1 MNSSTTT
8 LVEEPRLL
16 EECEK
21 TEMFDVEFARE
32 LKSHPDICR
41 EDKLRISRYLKK
53 CENVN
58 HIKVSY
64 KLGKKVRDVA
74 NVGRLCAENG
84 MSLQSFPRDQRAAL
98 AQRYYWD
105 VDIVNAIPTLILQYC
120 ERQGFECGA
129 LKRYVECREEVL
141 DEVMRQVG
149 IERWEAKQRI
159 VALYNGGSSE
169 GLTPYIVRDLAP
181 EARRIIENVW
191 KTNTEVLKWIKKE
204 PNYMGRG
211 MSFFFQTE
219 ERKVL
224 LAMDRALAKR
234 GRSLDVLIHD
244 GGLVRKKEGET
255 EFPSRILKEVETDL
269 KTETGYSIRL
279 AVKPMETTIERE
291 GYDDDYVAKK
301 RQFEETGWKGAIH
314 FKLRH
319 PPCFVALRDDS
330 MEQLS
335 KTDLEQNEQNNLLG
349 DGTPFL
355 KRWLVDAEMKEY
367 QKVGFY
373 PKREAPEGVFN
384 VWRGFRNE
392 PKEGADFSVFHEV
405 LWLIANHDKVV
416 FDYIENYFAHIIQK
430 PYQRTNVS
438 IVIQGEQGVGKET
451 FVNGV
456 GYGVLGSEYFYST
469 KTPENDVFAKFN
481 TALARK
487 LVIKFEEADFKTN
500 KENASKLKGLITE
513 EIVHIEKKN
522 KDPIDL
528 DNYTNIVM
536 TTNNDVPVVLEE
548 TDRRFMLVQAS
559 SARMG
564 DKEFWDRIHL
574 GPNNIHDPAVCSAYH
589 HYLLHKDITNFDP
602 KNRPITQLY
611 RDVKQTFTPYHA
623 RYFQRLIEEDADR
636 VEPYEWSAHTL
647 FTQMKAGSPVALNLS
662 ETRFGRDLRLYE
674 SVVVKN
680 KTRNSN
686 SYRADP
692 VALREFL
699 VTKGWWIDY

>member
-1 MNSSTTT
+1 MESATTT
-8 LVEEPRLL
+8 ITATLDEWEG
-16 EECEK
+16 
-21 TEMFDVEFARE
+21 TEVFDVEFARE
-32 LKSHPDICR
+32 LKSHPDIPK
-41 EDKLRISRYLKK
+41 EDRLRLSRYLKR

-58 HIKVSY
+58 HVKVSY
-64 KLGKKVRDVA
+64 KLGRKVRDLA
-74 NVGRLCAENG
+74 NVGRLVAEG
-84 MSLQSFPRDQRAAL
+84 GLGLQFFPRDQRSAL

-105 VDIVNAIPTLILQYC
+105 VDMVNAQPTLILQYC
-120 ERQGFECGA
+120 EREGLECGA

-149 IERWEAKQRI
+149 VERWEAKQRI
-159 VALYNGGSSE
+159 VSLYFGGSSE
-169 GLTPYIVRDLAP
+169 GLTPFVVRDLAP
-181 EARRIIENVW
+181 EARRIVENVW
-191 KTNTEVLKWIKKE
+191 KTNTETLKWIKKE
-204 PNYMGRG
+204 PNHMGRG
-211 MSFFFQTE
+211 MSYFFQTE

-224 LAMDRALAKR
+224 LAMARALAKR

-255 EFPSRILKEVETDL
+255 EFPSRILKEVEADIVAD
-269 KTETGYSIRL
+269 TGYAIRL

-291 GYDDDYVAKK
+291 TGDDDYALKK
-301 RQFEETGWKGAIH
+301 RQFEETGWKGAVH

-335 KTDLEQNEQNNLLG
+335 RNDIQQNEQNNLLG
-349 DGTPFL
+349 DGSPFM
-355 KRWLVDAEMKEY
+355 KRWLIDADMMEF

-373 PKREAPEGVFN
+373 PKVEAPAGVFN
-384 VWRGFRNE
+384 VWRGFRNV
-392 PKEGADFSVFHEV
+392 PTKGADFSVFHEV
-405 LWLIANHDKVV
+405 LWLIANGDRAV

-438 IVIQGEQGVGKET
+438 IVIQGEQGVGKDT

-456 GYGVLGSEYFYST
+456 GYGVLGREYFYST

-481 TALARK
+481 SALARK

-513 EIVHIEKKN
+513 EVVHIEKKN

-528 DNYTNIVM
+528 ENYTNIVM

-559 SARMG
+559 SAKLG
-564 DKEFWDRIHL
+564 DKVFWDRVHL
-574 GPNNIHDPAVCSAYH
+574 GSANIHDPEVCSAYH
-589 HYLLHKDITNFDP
+589 HYLLSKDLTGFDP
-602 KNRPITQLY
+602 KQRPITQLY
-611 RDVKQTFTPYHA
+611 RDVKQAFTPYHA
-623 RYFQRLIEEDADR
+623 RFFQRQLELEDDR
-636 VEPYEWSAHTL
+636 TEPLEWSAHAL
-647 FTQMKAGSPVALNLS
+647 FSAMKTGSPVGLNLS

-674 SVVVKN
+674 SVVVKT
-680 KTRNSN
+680 KTRSSN

-692 VALREFL
+692 VALRDFL
-699 VTKGWWIDY
+699 TTKGWWVDY